1 MNKSK
6 TEQKEK
12 IYGHEK
18 ELHIPVHETELE
30 KDVHGHETDFKKSWN
45 FVKC

>member
-1 MNKSK
+1 MHKSK

-12 IYGHEK
+12 IYGHKK
-18 ELHIPVHETELE
+18 ELHIHETELE
-30 KDVHGHETDFKKSWN
+30 KDAHGHETDFKKSWN

>member
-1 MNKSK
+1 MHKSK

-18 ELHIPVHETELE
+18 ELHIHETEHE

-45 FVKC
+45 LVKC